1 MALDVAKI
9 KETSDNNFLA
19 KEKTRIGRQ
28 QASWSRSRQ
37 RRFYCEAA
45 RSGGGS
51 GPGSGAAR
59 LSTLTAD
66 KPYVYFSLVEEN
78 DIPPSGK
85 K

>member
-1 MALDVAKI
+1 MALDVTKI

-19 KEKTRIGRQ
+19 KEKRRIGRQ
-28 QASWSRSRQ
+28 QTNWSRSRKL
-37 RRFYCEAA
+37 RFYCEAA

-51 GPGSGAAR
+51 VPGSGAAR

-66 KPYVYFSLVEEN
+66 KPYVDFSLVEEN